1 MTSSPQS
8 TISFTHALL
17 KPYKRGMFCPSNA
30 RVSAKN
36 RPLPKHICCRKNHN
50 TCSKLSWTQQK
61 MGKTWILP
69 AFLPVICPYFGWNSA
84 RLLPIFLQKWAR
96 LKKWGTQHHI
106 FFSSN
111 GNRSTES
118 LSSNYMF
125 WIGIFGHEHLHIWE
139 VGQQDH
145 WIWPNLDHW
154 KALVHYIIY
163 PTSLALE
170 PYRALPSSALTA
182 FLRYKG
188 FSIIGWTGMQHL
200 LPREGHQWQTW

>member
-1 MTSSPQS
+1 MKKNKQTSEFGPMAHWQWGGGRPSLMFS
-8 TISFTHALL
+8 
-17 KPYKRGMFCPSNA
+17 KPKQYKTGMFCPSNA
-30 RVSAKN
+30 RVSAKK
-36 RPLPKHICCRKNHN
+36 RPLPKHICGCKNHN
-50 TCSKLSWTQQK
+50 TCSKCSL
-61 MGKTWILP
+61 
-69 AFLPVICPYFGWNSA
+69 LPV
-84 RLLPIFLQKWAR
+84 FLQKWAH

-106 FFSSN
+106 FFLSSN

-154 KALVHYIIY
+154 KALVTIIY

-170 PYRALPSSALTA
+170 PYRALPPSALIA
-182 FLRYKG
+182 FLRCKG
-188 FSIIGWTGMQHL
+188 FSTIGWTGMQHL

>member
-1 MTSSPQS
+1 MLQNMLHWRITYQS
-8 TISFTHALL
+8 IVRRANERKQTWKFGPWGGGGLTQSHVSKL

-30 RVSAKN
+30 RVSAKK
-36 RPLPKHICCRKNHN
+36 RPLPKHICGCKNHN
-50 TCSKLSWTQQK
+50 TCSKCSL
-61 MGKTWILP
+61 
-69 AFLPVICPYFGWNSA
+69 LPV
-84 RLLPIFLQKWAR
+84 FLQKWAH

-106 FFSSN
+106 FFLSSN

-170 PYRALPSSALTA
+170 PYRALPSSACVT
-182 FLRYKG
+182 KD
-188 FSIIGWTGMQHL
+188 S
-200 LPREGHQWQTW
+200 PS